1 MLLRRLVLA
10 GTFAVSL
17 DSVAI
22 AAPCN
27 PSDPTLVK
35 PDITALTPLRARV
48 QQREGSRKLY
58 FTTKIANVGRGPLII
73 EGKTVQTPFGPLT
86 EATQIVRRSNG
97 TTCEQKVGTF
107 EFHTSHNHFHLNDF
121 AEYQLRKGDP
131 YTGEIV
137 ARASKISFCLTDN
150 EPLKD
155 SRFNGQRQVDA
166 NCSVQE
172 GVQGIS
178 SGWADVYD
186 DFYPEQYVELDI
198 CHPSGGVPGGQY
210 WLVNVADPDDL
221 LLEENEDFVSNA
233 GVVSVNIPARVANQP
248 VPPCPG
254 GPSPQPTATQSGPG
268 PTATRPPVGPT
279 AVPTATRP
287 VPTPTSVVSTGRP
300 TRTPRIIV
308 RPTRAPRSTR
318 APRPTRIPRP
328 TRVR

>member
-1 MLLRRLVLA
+1 MLLRSLILA
-10 GTFAVSL
+10 VVFIVSVDSFAL
-17 DSVAI
+17 AE
-22 AAPCN
+22 PCSPN
-27 PSDPTLVK
+27 DPTLIK

-48 QQREGSRKLY
+48 QQRGGSRKLY

-73 EGKTVQTPFGPLT
+73 EGKTVQTPFGPVT
-86 EATQIVRRSNG
+86 QATQQVRRSNG
-97 TTCEQKVGTF
+97 THCQQSVGTF
-107 EFHTSHNHFHLNDF
+107 EFHVSHNHFHLNDF

-186 DFYPEQYVELDI
+186 DFYPEQYIELDI
-198 CHPSGGVPGGQY
+198 CHPTGGVPAGQY
-210 WLVNVADPDDL
+210 WLVNVADPDNL
-221 LLEENEDFVSNA
+221 LLEDNEDFVSNA

-248 VPPCPG
+248 IPACPD
-254 GPSPQPTATQSGPG
+254 GPAPQPTATQGGSA
-268 PTATRPPVGPT
+268 PTPTQPVVQPT
-279 AVPTATRP
+279 PTRP
-287 VPTPTSVVSTGRP
+287 VPTATAVGPTARP

-328 TRVR
+328 TRPPR